1 MYDEHDRP
9 TTREDAIAKRLL
21 ARLKELSE
29 GGPAPVGSASSG
41 SWSHGEAAP
50 EEACALVR
58 ATGSWLPWEWDKPD
72 RARASRR
79 A

>member
-1 MYDEHDRP
+1 M
-9 TTREDAIAKRLL
+9 
-21 ARLKELSE
+21 
-29 GGPAPVGSASSG
+29 GPPSPG

-58 ATGSWLPWEWDKPD
+58 ATGSWLPWEWDKPAEWDALDLAKGLWEGDKPD
-72 RARASRR
+72 RARARRR